1 MTTIGACVFQC
12 VGFGWR
18 TFLFLGEKLMEVY
31 KLYKTDQE
39 RREREK
45 QELMELS
52 EKELLAEMILEMR
65 SLNRTAKRIQLCLML
80 DDNKNE

>member
-1 MTTIGACVFQC
+1 
-12 VGFGWR
+12 
-18 TFLFLGEKLMEVY
+18 MEVY

-65 SLNRTAKRIQLCLML
+65 GLNRTAKHIQLCMML

>member
-1 MTTIGACVFQC
+1 
-12 VGFGWR
+12 
-18 TFLFLGEKLMEVY
+18 MEVY

-80 DDNKNE
+80 DDNKNESKY

>member
-1 MTTIGACVFQC
+1 
-12 VGFGWR
+12 
-18 TFLFLGEKLMEVY
+18 MEVY

-65 SLNRTAKRIQLCLML
+65 GLNRTAKRIQLCLML
-80 DDNKNE
+80 DDNKNEYKY

>member
-1 MTTIGACVFQC
+1 
-12 VGFGWR
+12 
-18 TFLFLGEKLMEVY
+18 MEVY

-65 SLNRTAKRIQLCLML
+65 GLNRTAKRIQFHQILGQILYRALYSCLGIFPFHGIEL
-80 DDNKNE
+80 I

>member
-1 MTTIGACVFQC
+1 
-12 VGFGWR
+12 
-18 TFLFLGEKLMEVY
+18 MEVY

-39 RREREK
+39 RREYEK

-65 SLNRTAKRIQLCLML
+65 SLNRTAKRIQLYLML

>member
-1 MTTIGACVFQC
+1 
-12 VGFGWR
+12 
-18 TFLFLGEKLMEVY
+18 MEVY

-52 EKELLAEMILEMR
+52 EKELLAEMILEIR
-65 SLNRTAKRIQLCLML
+65 NLTLTAKRIQLYLMFA
-80 DDNKNE
+80 DEKNE

>member
-1 MTTIGACVFQC
+1 MD
-12 VGFGWR
+12 
-18 TFLFLGEKLMEVY
+18 VY

-39 RREREK
+39 RRGREK

-52 EKELLAEMILEMR
+52 EKELLAEMILELR
-65 SLNRTAKRIQLCLML
+65 NLTLTAKRIQLCLML

>member
-1 MTTIGACVFQC
+1 
-12 VGFGWR
+12 
-18 TFLFLGEKLMEVY
+18 MEVY
-31 KLYKTDQE
+31 KLYKTKQE

-65 SLNRTAKRIQLCLML
+65 EVNRTAKYVQACLMF